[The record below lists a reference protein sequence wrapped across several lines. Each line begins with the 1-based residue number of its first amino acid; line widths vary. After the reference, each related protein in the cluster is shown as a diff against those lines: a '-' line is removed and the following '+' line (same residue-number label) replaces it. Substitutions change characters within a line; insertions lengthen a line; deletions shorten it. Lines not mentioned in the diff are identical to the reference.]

1 MRLVL
6 SAEALVACLALVAVP
21 LNAQQP
27 DSARARTDSAIT
39 LAPIEAIGTIQPA
52 ANSSVISKVPARV
65 TILTGKQVDAN
76 EPRVL
81 SEVLGQQPSFSMY
94 DDLGSPYK
102 MNLSSRGFFASPVV
116 GLPQGISV
124 FLDGVRQNEADA
136 AQVNFDLLPMQY
148 IKRIELLAG
157 TASLTGRNALGGA
170 VNLVTQRGEG
180 PAHGEIE
187 LQGGSFN
194 NFDGNGSVGGVSK
207 GGIDYYLGLGYNR
220 EDGWR
225 QGTNARQY
233 NGLLNLGRLTSR
245 WGISLQAFGGNA
257 NAETAGSLP
266 ESVFRVNPDSNLTPG
281 DYEHLYVFQG
291 ALSAYRTFGNG
302 TGSARLHFRRHTAD
316 RFNGNQAADPDAV
329 GKSRNSTVGWDV
341 NYRVGTVIG
350 TTVLGLRFGT
360 DGSVN
365 QTSVRLFSDSSKF
378 GGGQTQT
385 TFIKS
390 PLWDVGG
397 YGTGDLTTG
406 RVTFS
411 AGARFDHIRIPFKN
425 QLDPAE
431 DTASSYTRV
440 SPKGGISVDLGSG
453 ASIYGSA
460 GQNFRA
466 PAVIELAC
474 ADPEQ
479 PCLLPFSLG
488 DDPPIKPVVAT
499 TFEIGGK
506 AGSGP
511 AVFTAS
517 VYRTNVRDDI
527 YLFPSANVIDGS
539 TIDGYFGNID
549 KTRRD
554 GAELGLTV
562 AVGKGHS
569 FYINYGWTR
578 ATFETTAAIQSP
590 RSDSNTA
597 RPGDRIPLVPEH
609 QVKLGLNVQAG
620 AHLSLGSDARYVGA
634 QYLRGDE
641 ANAAAQLAGYF
652 VTDARATVHFGPWE
666 VSGLVNNLFNH
677 KYANFGTFNVN
688 QGNPAGDTLERF
700 LTPGQKITFRLVV
713 RRAFGGGLSGGG
725 ADTD

>member
-1 MRLVL
+1 MRLMSWVC
-6 SAEALVACLALVAVP
+6 ALGALAVMTGPLV
-21 LNAQQP
+21 AQQP
-27 DSARARTDSAIT
+27 DSAKAKRDTIT
-39 LAPIEAIGTIQPA
+39 LAPIEVIGTIQPA
-52 ANSSVISKVPARV
+52 ANPSVISGVPARV

-194 NFDGNGSVGGVSK
+194 NFDGNGSVGGVTK
-207 GGIDYYLGLGYNR
+207 GGTDYYLGLGYNR

-225 QGTNARQY
+225 QATGAHQY
-233 NGLLNLGRLTSR
+233 NGLLNLGHLTDR
-245 WGISLQAFGGNA
+245 WGISFQAFGGNGFA
-257 NAETAGSLP
+257 RTAGSLP
-266 ESVFRVNPDSNLTPG
+266 ETVYDVKPDSNLTPG
-281 DYEHLYVFQG
+281 DYEKLYVVQG
-291 ALSAYRTFGNG
+291 ALSSYTRIGNG
-302 TGSARLHFRRHTAD
+302 TGSARIYFRRHTAD
-316 RFNGNQAADPDAV
+316 RFNGNQPADPDAV
-329 GKSRNSTVGWDV
+329 GKSRNSTLGWDV
-341 NYRVGTVIG
+341 SYRVGTTIG
-350 TTVLGLRFGT
+350 SAILGLRFGT

-365 QTSVRLFSDSSKF
+365 QTSVQLFADSAKF

-397 YGTGDLTTG
+397 FASGDLTVS

-411 AGARFDHIRIPFKN
+411 AGARVDHIRIPFRN
-425 QLDPAE
+425 QLDHTE

-440 SPKGGISVDLGSG
+440 SPKGGVTVDVGGG
-453 ASIYGSA
+453 ASIYGSV

-474 ADPEQ
+474 ADPEE

-499 TFEIGGK
+499 TFELGGRVPI
-506 AGSGP
+506 GP
-511 AVFTAS
+511 AYFSAS
-517 VYRTNVRDDI
+517 VYRTNVKDDI
-527 YLFPSANVIDGS
+527 YLFPSADEVDGS
-539 TIDGYFGNID
+539 TIDGYFGNIPR
-549 KTRRD
+549 TRRD
-554 GAELGLTV
+554 GAELALTV
-562 AVGKGHS
+562 PFGRGHT
-569 FYINYGWTR
+569 FYVNYGFTR
-578 ATFETTAAIQSP
+578 ATFQTEAAISSP
-590 RSDSNTA
+590 RSDDNTA
-597 RPGDRIPLVPEH
+597 EPGDRIPLVPEH
-609 QVKLGLNVQAG
+609 QVKFGLEVKAGNHLTLGG
-620 AHLSLGSDARYVGA
+620 DSRYIGSEF
-634 QYLRGDE
+634 LRGDE
-641 ANAAAQLAGYF
+641 ANEAAQLKSYF
-652 VTDARATVHFGPWE
+652 VSDARATLHFGPWE
-666 VSGLVNNLFNH
+666 VTGLVNNVLNS

-700 LTPGQKITFRLVV
+700 LTPGQKVTFRIVV
-713 RRAFGGGLSGGG
+713 RRAFGGGLSSSGV
-725 ADTD
+725 DND